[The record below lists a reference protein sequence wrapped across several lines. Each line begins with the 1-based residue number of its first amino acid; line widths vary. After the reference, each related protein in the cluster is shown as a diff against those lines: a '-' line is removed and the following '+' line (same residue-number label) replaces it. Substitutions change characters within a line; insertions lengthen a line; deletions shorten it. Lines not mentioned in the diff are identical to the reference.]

1 MWYFWFLFFFTV
13 FIVVVAYTVILRTAY
28 DYLSRRFSLFWI
40 FIVCFYFCFIF
51 SFFVRFYYCVTV
63 NAILNTN
70 IKINIFLLTY
80 NYKIYPTPC
89 PPASIPASFP
99 LLSLLPSIC
108 FCFCLWSFGFCNK
121 K

>member
-1 MWYFWFLFFFTV
+1 MWYFWFLFFLTV

-40 FIVCFYFCFIF
+40 FILFYFCFIF